1 MGKKT
6 VNQNTRL
13 KDDELAFIDAVAS
26 RLGTNRSD
34 VMRRFLHE
42 WQRFGTIGTAEA
54 LRNCGEYQP
63 DRRRAASEIAD
74 LE

>member
-26 RLGTNRSD
+26 QLGTNRSD
-34 VMRRFLHE
+34 VMRRLLHE
-42 WQRFGTIGTAEA
+42 WQRFGTVGTAES
-54 LRNCGEYQP
+54 LRSCSERQTTQ
-63 DRRRAASEIAD
+63 RRASSIATD